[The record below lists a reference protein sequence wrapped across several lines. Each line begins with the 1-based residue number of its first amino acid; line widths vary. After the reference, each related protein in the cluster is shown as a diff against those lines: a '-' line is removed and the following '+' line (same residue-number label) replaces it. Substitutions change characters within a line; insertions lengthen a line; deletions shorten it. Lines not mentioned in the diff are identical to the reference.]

1 MLLTC
6 GTTFGDAN
14 AVASM
19 VCSPVP
25 ESMLI
30 NSALASVGTVP
41 ELVADESTIRNLKC
55 YKPSIAEYFRELA
68 IQSDVLPKSRPV

>member
-6 GTTFGDAN
+6 RTNFGDAN

-30 NSALASVGTVP
+30 NSALASVTTVP
-41 ELVADESTIRNLKC
+41 ELVADD
-55 YKPSIAEYFRELA
+55 SIKKKKKITDL
-68 IQSDVLPKSRPV
+68 Q

>member
-6 GTTFGDAN
+6 GTSAGDAN
-14 AVASM
+14 AVALV

-30 NSALASVGTVP
+30 NSALASVGTAP
-41 ELVADESTIRNLKC
+41 ELVADESTI
-55 YKPSIAEYFRELA
+55 
-68 IQSDVLPKSRPV
+68 

>member
-6 GTTFGDAN
+6 GTNFGDAN

-41 ELVADESTIRNLKC
+41 ELVADESIIRRKNN
-55 YKPSIAEYFRELA
+55 YRPPIAEYFRELA
-68 IQSDVLPKSRPV
+68 MQSNVLPKNRPV